1 MSDNQLERLKRI
13 MELQSM
19 DDHAWWDSESILKE
33 NKPKEKVRKERLD
46 DLKNQGVTHNKED
59 IKNK

>member
-1 MSDNQLERLKRI
+1 

-19 DDHAWWDSESILKE
+19 DDHAWWDKESILKE
-33 NKPKEKVRKERLD
+33 NKPKEQVRKERLD
-46 DLKNQGVTHNKED
+46 DLKNQGLTHNKED